1 MSKAEVKEENYIP
14 VDEDKLKDEHKAELQ
29 KATDA
34 FRQACLKSFSATR
47 GGEVIKK
54 FDFPTLQT
62 FTEAQ
67 REDRMAHMVH
77 QAVGQA
83 FISHGQFCS

>member
-1 MSKAEVKEENYIP
+1 M
-14 VDEDKLKDEHKAELQ
+14 
-29 KATDA
+29 
-34 FRQACLKSFSATR
+34 
-47 GGEVIKK
+47 IKK
-54 FDFPTLQT
+54 FDFPTLHT

-83 FISHGQFCS
+83 FISHGPVMTNSVHNAVVKTLQDGGLQGFMGPAYQ